1 MSHDSTTAGET
12 DDSDPFEGHRILNAE
27 VTSNLRDIAVVE
39 LNETTQLKI
48 VQHDPMVP
56 VMAELYVGSE
66 EKPIGTINTARSETV
81 TLGGVDEH
89 LAKRVDEIR
98 DLPIEEIPDA
108 LDELAE
114 RLHPLRQEETESV
127 DVETA
132 REAGDE

>member
-1 MSHDSTTAGET
+1 MSQDSTTADET
-12 DDSDPFEGHRILNAE
+12 GGSDTFEGHRTLDAE

-66 EKPIGTINTARSETV
+66 EKPIGAINTARGETV
-81 TLGGVDEH
+81 TLGGVDER

-108 LDELAE
+108 LDDLAE
-114 RLHPLRQEETESV
+114 RLHPVRQQNPAAADAESTRETGGE
-127 DVETA
+127 
-132 REAGDE
+132 